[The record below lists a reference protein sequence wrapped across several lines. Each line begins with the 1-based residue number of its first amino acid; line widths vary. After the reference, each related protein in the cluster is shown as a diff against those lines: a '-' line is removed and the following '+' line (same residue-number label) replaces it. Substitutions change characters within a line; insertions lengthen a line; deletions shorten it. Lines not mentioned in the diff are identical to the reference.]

1 MKTCTKCKVEKELNE
16 FGRDKHKK
24 DGLKPWC
31 RQCKNEA
38 QRAKRAKE
46 SAQKKADFEAWLAT
60 DEGIEHLRQKREF
73 WLARHRENQAK
84 HRRRNPES
92 VKASQARYRES
103 SKAKVNAKNSAR
115 YAAKLK
121 RTPLWADLVEIDYAY
136 HAAQV
141 IKDVYGTS
149 WDVDHIIPLQ
159 GENVSG
165 LHVQG
170 NLQIMPP
177 SQNRSKGNSFT
188 C

>member
-1 MKTCTKCKVEKELNE
+1 LKTCTRCKAEKELTE
-16 FGRDKHKK
+16 FHSEKHGKYGVRSKCKICMQEERVARIAK
-24 DGLKPWC
+24 DPEKY
-31 RQCKNEA
+31 
-38 QRAKRAKE
+38 RADTKRWRENNLERRRKQARR
-46 SAQKKADFEAWLAT
+46 WLADNRAT
-60 DEGIEHLRQKREF
+60 ANKN
-73 WLARHRENQAK
+73 LAN
-84 HRRRNPES
+84 
-92 VKASQARYRES
+92 YR
-103 SKAKVNAKNSAR
+103 
-115 YAAKLK
+115 AAKLK
-121 RTPLWADLVEIDYAY
+121 RTPLWADLVEIDYVY